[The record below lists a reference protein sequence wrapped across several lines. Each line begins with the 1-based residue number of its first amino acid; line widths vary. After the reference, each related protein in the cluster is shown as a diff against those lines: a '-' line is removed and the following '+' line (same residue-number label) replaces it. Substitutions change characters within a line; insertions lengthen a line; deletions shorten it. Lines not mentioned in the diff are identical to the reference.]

1 MKYAKDTRKEPAFS
15 ETADVL
21 MEALPW
27 IKNITGKTVVIKY
40 GGSAM
45 VDEQLRADVMSDI
58 VLLKIIGVNPV
69 IIHGGGTAIT
79 EAMEESG
86 FPVEFKNGQRVT
98 TEDAM
103 DIVKMVLVGKV
114 NQELVAAMNAHG
126 NLGVGVNGADAGTI
140 IAEPIS
146 EELGRVGRVTEIN
159 ATYLNDLIED
169 DYVPLVAS
177 VGKEDGCGG
186 SLNVNADLVA
196 GEIAAAIGAHKI
208 IFLTDVDG
216 LYENFENKDSLISNM
231 TLFETKYVIEN
242 ELVSSGM
249 IPKLT
254 ACVNALEAGVF
265 RAHIINGTTPHALL
279 LELLTSTGVGTTM
292 HSTEESCKFDAH
304 PLGNFATK
312 LVENRD
318 VAGDLFAYV
327 TEAGRRRAKM

>member
-1 MKYAKDTRKEPAFS
+1 MKYAKDTRNEPAFS

-69 IIHGGGTAIT
+69 IIHGGGAAIT
-79 EAMEESG
+79 AAMEKAD

-98 TEDAM
+98 TEEAM
-103 DIVKMVLVGKV
+103 DVVKMVLVGKV

-126 NLGVGVNGADAGTI
+126 NLAVGVNGADAGTI
-140 IAEPIS
+140 IAEQLSPD
-146 EELGRVGRVTEIN
+146 LGRVGRVTEIN
-159 ATYLNDLIED
+159 ATYINDLIKD

-177 VGKEDGCGG
+177 VGKEDGGG

-196 GEIAAAIGAHKI
+196 GEVAAAIGAHKI

-231 TLFETKYVIEN
+231 TLFETQYMVEN
-242 ELVSSGM
+242 KLVSSGM

-254 ACVNALEAGVF
+254 ACINALNAGVF

-292 HSTEESCKFDAH
+292 HSTEESCTFDAH
-304 PLGNFATK
+304 PLGNLATK

-318 VAGDLFAYV
+318 VAGELFAYV
-327 TEAGRRRAKM
+327 TEAGRRRAKR